1 MTVTVAEP
9 EVLAEDTAPAET
21 ASPVVTAEGGE
32 PWIGDLD
39 LPQMGYGY
47 IEVPIDSLIVHPGNV
62 RKNLNLTADFVR
74 SIKAEGVIEPVE
86 ITPAT
91 PATPDRPATYHLIDG
106 HRRLAGSKKAK
117 RTTIPCFFK
126 VARAEDVAG
135 QFLDMVITSRH
146 KEKLTAQEEANALFA
161 AFEAGASK
169 TRLSGAYGKAKD
181 VDVALKA
188 ARLSEETQAAAAKAA
203 AAIEYPWTVEELA
216 GLAEFSDDEEATARL
231 IQAYEDDRFA
241 WTLEKERDERKEAEA
256 REKIR
261 EDMKA
266 AAVKLYEA
274 DEAPPGLV
282 KLISLPTT
290 AGRGIEPKDHADC
303 AGHVAVFERWGAPRV
318 FYACADSQNCP
329 HIDRE
334 TFAPPVVPPP
344 PGSAEQVAEAAR
356 KKAEE
361 SAQRKRVIQGNK
373 DWRAARTV
381 RTKWLASLMARTSL
395 SREHTDAITRFTA
408 FNFLRGWSAAQDGV
422 ISGHGTLAAELLGQ
436 PKALSD
442 WAELTAKASAKRLI
456 LLTFL
461 PLVAGF
467 EKNMSDGRWRT
478 DGDQGYRHE
487 RKQAAEWL
495 KLLVALGYKLSPIEQ
510 AVMEDRPYDPAAPVP
525 AMPDT
530 LTEDDSDARAD
541 EEPEEDAEA
550 QDDPEP
556 GQSGPQGEP
565 GSDED
570 DPDPAPE
577 GTDEI

>member
-9 EVLAEDTAPAET
+9 EVLAEDAAPTET
-21 ASPVVTAEGGE
+21 ATPIVTAEGDE
-32 PWIGDLD
+32 QWIGEFD
-39 LPQMGYGY
+39 LPQVGY
-47 IEVPIDSLIVHPGNV
+47 IEVPIESLIVHPGNV

-74 SIKAEGVIEPVE
+74 SIKTEGVIEPLE

-117 RTTIPCFFK
+117 RTTIPCLFK

-169 TRLSGAYGKAKD
+169 ARLTGAYGKAKE
-181 VDVALKA
+181 VEAALKA
-188 ARLSEETQAAAAKAA
+188 ATLSEETQAA
-203 AAIEYPWTVEELA
+203 AAIEYPWTVDELA
-216 GLAEFSDDEEATARL
+216 GLAEFSDDEQATARL

-241 WTLEKERDERKEAEA
+241 WTLEKERQERQEAEA
-256 REKIR
+256 CEKIR

-266 AAVKLYEA
+266 AGVKLYEA
-274 DEAPPGLV
+274 DEAPAGLV
-282 KLISLPTT
+282 KLIALPTA
-290 AGRGIEPKDHADC
+290 AGRGIEPKDHAAC
-303 AGHVAVFERWGAPRV
+303 SGHVAVFERWGEPRV

-329 HIDRE
+329 HIDRA
-334 TFAPPVVPPP
+334 TFTPPVVPPP
-344 PGSAEQVAEAAR
+344 LGSAEQVAEAAW

-422 ISGHGTLAAELLGQ
+422 ISGHGTLVAELLGQ
-436 PKALSD
+436 PKAPSD
-442 WAELTAKASAKRLI
+442 WAELTAKATAKRLI
-456 LLTFL
+456 LLTLL

-478 DGDQGYRHE
+478 DDDQGYRHE

-510 AVMEDRPYDPAAPVP
+510 AVMEDRAYDPAAPVP
-525 AMPDT
+525 AVPDT
-530 LTEDDSDARAD
+530 LNEDDSDDRAD
-541 EEPEEDAEA
+541 EEAEDDAEA
-550 QDDPEP
+550 QDEPEP
-556 GQSGPQGEP
+556 GPSDPQGEP

-570 DPDPAPE
+570 DPDPDPE
-577 GTDEI
+577 TADEI